1 MIWGI
6 VVKGIS
12 SVLSGY
18 FEVKKSKQEAEI
30 KYQSMLAQ
38 GEQDW
43 DIEAMKASKY
53 SWKDEL
59 ITIIWYSPLVVG
71 WYDAEKDGL
80 RDAREWV
87 DFVGELPYW
96 WQIGA
101 FGIMAASFGLRW
113 YFKQQD
119 FKVK

>member
-1 MIWGI
+1 MWSI
-6 VVKGIS
+6 VTSGLVKVIEGW
-12 SVLSGY
+12 
-18 FEVKKSKQEAEI
+18 FKTKQAKQEAEI
-30 KYQSMLAQ
+30 KYQTMLAQ

-53 SWKDEL
+53 SWKDEM
-59 ITIIWYSPLVVG
+59 ITIVWYSPLVIG
-71 WYDAEKDGL
+71 WYDKETGAI
-80 RDAREWV
+80 RDARDWI
-87 DFVGELPYW
+87 DFVGDLPYW